1 MHQQLD
7 LRVDQAAP
15 GALWRVSNHPVDVYL
30 NRLGSGSR
38 RGQSQALD
46 TMARLFSN
54 GCRDSKS
61 LDWASL
67 SYSQTIALRRV
78 LAERYAPNTTKRMLA
93 ALRGILKECWRLGLV
108 SREQYTRTADV
119 GAVKGE
125 LPTRGRALTGEE
137 LRCLFEVC
145 EHDSS
150 PAGVRDA
157 AILGLLYGL
166 GLRRSELI
174 GLNVED
180 HSPEGDKVFI
190 RGKGQAIRFG
200 YLTEE
205 TGGLLSRWLR
215 LRGLIPGP
223 MFLPLTK
230 SGHLVPQRL
239 TTESIAQILKKR
251 AAQAAVRPF
260 SCHDLRRSFITHLL
274 EAGVDIALVQRIAG
288 HRQVSTTVLY
298 DLRGEEAKVK
308 AMELLRVPI
317 G

>member
-1 MHQQLD
+1 MG
-7 LRVDQAAP
+7 QASP

-61 LDWASL
+61 LDWTSL
-67 SYSQTIALRRV
+67 SYSQTLALRRV

-93 ALRGILKECWRLGLV
+93 ALRGILKECWRLGLI
-108 SREQYTRTADV
+108 SHEQYTRTSDV

-125 LPTRGRALTGEE
+125 LPTRGRALTKEE
-137 LRCLFEVC
+137 LRELFEIC
-145 EHDSS
+145 ERDLSS
-150 PAGVRDA
+150 AGVRDA
-157 AILGLLYGL
+157 TILALIYGL
-166 GLRRSELI
+166 GLRRSELVA
-174 GLNVED
+174 LNVGD
-180 HSPEGDKVFI
+180 HSLEGGKILI

-308 AMELLRVPI
+308 AMELLR
-317 G
+317 